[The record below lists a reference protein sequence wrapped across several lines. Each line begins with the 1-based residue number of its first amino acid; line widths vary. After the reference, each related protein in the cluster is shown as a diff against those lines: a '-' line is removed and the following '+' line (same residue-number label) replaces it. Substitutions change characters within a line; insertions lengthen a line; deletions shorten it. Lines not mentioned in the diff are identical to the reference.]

1 MPEVPNPETM
11 KEQALFYFDRYLAKL
26 EKEVPDQ
33 QKMAE
38 QGLSY
43 SERIAA
49 TKHSDA
55 EKKDVELELGAM
67 LWLREKLMGL

>member
-1 MPEVPNPETM
+1 MPSTPNPEIM
-11 KEQALFYFDRYLAKL
+11 KEQALFYLDRRLAEL

-55 EKKDVELELGAM
+55 ENKEVELELGAM
-67 LWLREKLMGL
+67 LWLREQLMGL